1 MSRLPT
7 RRQVTAALGLLLLF
21 AVVTLAASVT
31 AFRYESRTVTVGAHT
46 TVVRPAFDGFAT
58 LDLGAVMPKV
68 RMPADGPLG
77 LGVSLDVGDTVE
89 ATGSVEQLIQRDALI
104 ASQPAGEIQR
114 VRGAL
119 RDMALVAL
127 VRGAGVGLLTVL
139 LTAGVWRLVGARRRK
154 ELQRAA
160 RTALHERRR
169 GSLLGA
175 GVGTGA
181 LLLGGA
187 AVLVPAGSGEAVQQP
202 EWVAVGE
209 LLPDLELDGSLARI
223 EVARSAL
230 SSGGVALLDSALDV
244 YSASARFYGTIEAAV
259 PGIADQLRVPDEDET
274 VALLVSDRHDNIGMD
289 PVARAIGDAGGAAL
303 LINAGDDT
311 STGGTWEAFSV
322 NSLAKAFEGYD
333 VVAVAGNHDPG
344 PAIVEQYE
352 RAGFTVLSGEPAEV
366 AGIRFLGDRDP
377 RESGLTAVRRED
389 GETVEE
395 VGERLAEVACED
407 GDIAV
412 LLVHDR
418 KSALPTAERG
428 CTDLALSGHYHRQIG
443 PDTITRLD
451 GGVSTTYTSG
461 STGGATYAFALGT
474 RLRYDAQVTLVTFR
488 EGRPVGLQPV
498 NVSTEGRIRVADYVE
513 LRLADE
519 SLGSSGSR
527 GPG

>member
-1 MSRLPT
+1 VSRLVT
-7 RRQVTAALGLLLLF
+7 RRRAVAALGLVLLF
-21 AVVTLAASVT
+21 VVVTLAASAT
-31 AFRYESRTVTVGAHT
+31 AFRYESRTITVGAHT
-46 TVVRPAFDGFAT
+46 TIVRPAFDGYAT
-58 LDLGAVMPKV
+58 IDLGAVMPKV
-68 RMPADGPLG
+68 RIPADGPLG
-77 LGVSLDVGDTVE
+77 LGVSLDVGDSVE

-104 ASQPAGEIQR
+104 ASQPAGEVQR

-119 RDMALVAL
+119 RDMALEAL
-127 VRGAGVGLLTVL
+127 VRGAGVGLLAVVL
-139 LTAGVWRLVGARRRK
+139 VAGVWRLVGARRRG

-160 RTALHERRR
+160 RTALRERRR
-169 GSLLGA
+169 RSLLSAGA
-175 GVGTGA
+175 LVGA
-181 LLLGGA
+181 LLLGGT
-187 AVLVPAGSGEAVQQP
+187 AVLVPAGSGAAVRQS
-202 EWVAVGE
+202 EWVAVEE
-209 LLPDLELDGSLARI
+209 LLPGLELDGALARI

-274 VALLVSDRHDNIGMD
+274 VALLVSDRTTTSAWIRSREPSATPAVPPADQRRRRHVHRGHMGG
-289 PVARAIGDAGGAAL
+289 VQRQLARQDLRGLRRRRGRRQPR
-303 LINAGDDT
+303 
-311 STGGTWEAFSV
+311 SR
-322 NSLAKAFEGYD
+322 
-333 VVAVAGNHDPG
+333 

-377 RESGLTAVRRED
+377 RESGLTAVRIED

-395 VGERLAEVACED
+395 MGERLAEAACED

-451 GGVSTTYTSG
+451 GGVSTTYTNG
-461 STGGATYAFALGT
+461 STGGATFAFALGT

-488 EGRPVGLQPV
+488 DGRPIGLQPV
-498 NVSTEGRIRVADYVE
+498 SVTTEGRIRVADYVE
-513 LRLADE
+513 LPTADA
-519 SLGSSGSR
+519 SLGSSGPR
-527 GPG
+527 RPG